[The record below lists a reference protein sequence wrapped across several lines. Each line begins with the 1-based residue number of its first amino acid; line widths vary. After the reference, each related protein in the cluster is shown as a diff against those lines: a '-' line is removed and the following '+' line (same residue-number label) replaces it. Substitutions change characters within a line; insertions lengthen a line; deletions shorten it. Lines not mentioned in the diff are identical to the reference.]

1 MKFMN
6 FSEKF
11 LRLRKSAGL
20 SQEEVADRL
29 GVSRQAVSR
38 WEQGSALPDALNN
51 SCICKVFGVS
61 ADYLINSVED
71 ARSEIKALF
80 SDGARAESGA
90 AVAAA
95 NRGRN
100 KRILYACT
108 GAHIPA
114 LAAELIAIICFICSA
129 KTAFYVLLCLG
140 IIISVCAVT
149 AFEVL
154 FSDKE
159 SDVRTFYRKKYYGV
173 SVWLLLP
180 LKLLI
185 VAMAIC
191 YAAISSASG
200 GTLPVISVTLISF
213 AVYFVICMAVD
224 FALSCKK

>member
-1 MKFMN
+1 MN

-38 WEQGSALPDALNN
+38 WEQGSALPDALNK

-61 ADYLINSVED
+61 ADYLINSEED
-71 ARSEIKALF
+71 ARSEIKAHF

-114 LAAELIAIICFICSA
+114 LAAELIVIICFICSA
-129 KTAFYVLLCLG
+129 KTAFYVLLSLG
-140 IIISVCAVT
+140 VMISVCAVT

-159 SDVRTFYRKKYYGV
+159 SDVRTFYRKKILRRFCVAFTSAQASDCCYGDMLRGNQLGERRHITCNF
-173 SVWLLLP
+173 SYAYKFCCLFCYLYGCGLC
-180 LKLLI
+180 LI
-185 VAMAIC
+185 LQKIN
-191 YAAISSASG
+191 
-200 GTLPVISVTLISF
+200 
-213 AVYFVICMAVD
+213 
-224 FALSCKK
+224 